1 LKYSQ
6 IGIGGVHRDFTDSM
20 DVSADLIEL
29 SKTKVAVISSG
40 VKSILD
46 IGKTLGKNFK
56 YFKNKYLINYF

>member
-1 LKYSQ
+1 LKNSQ

-56 YFKNKYLINYF
+56 